1 MKRIVVSDENSSLK
15 NDSFIKK
22 GNRAMDNS
30 FSFKKYLEWIER
42 FTTKYNGFSC
52 VDWLNFPDELS
63 ESDCMKMQQ
72 VDILYSKINKYAN
85 DNYISPILGDFG
97 KYFNIKIFS
106 KFYEIGIYD
115 CEGGIYYCNRILNNQ
130 IDNFIDIED
139 VINNKKTDYA
149 LSCEKT
155 LSDFSSIIDDVY
167 KKGIPINLIVS
178 TFNNK
183 IDNIRDKSAKKYVK
197 KS

>member
-15 NDSFIKK
+15 NDSFTKK
-22 GNRAMDNS
+22 KSYVKVN
-30 FSFKKYLEWIER
+30 FSFLDYLEWVDR

-72 VDILYSKINKYAN
+72 VDILYSKISKYAK
-85 DNYISPILGDFG
+85 DNYISPIKYDFG
-97 KYFNIKIFS
+97 MCFNTKIFS
-106 KFYEIGIYD
+106 KFYEIGIYE
-115 CEGGIYYCNRILNNQ
+115 CEGGIYYCNRILDRQ
-130 IDNFIDIED
+130 VENFIDIED